1 MESTDNSVLV
11 RRAGGG
17 GGGGGGGGV
26 EVVEE
31 CGGNSHLALH
41 LLSMYSESCMF
52 DEPQI
57 SF

>member
-17 GGGGGGGGV
+17 GGGVGWGV

-41 LLSMYSESCMF
+41 LLSMYGESCMF